1 MDIEYDDDK
10 YQRLV
15 TDAAFTLDFDPSIV
29 KSYRKKIQIL
39 RSAVSENDIRNMK
52 SLHFEKLKGARRH
65 QHSLRI
71 NDQFRLI
78 LEIVRTDGTKR
89 IKIIKIEDYH

>member
-1 MDIEYDDDK
+1 MDIEYEDDD
-10 YQRLV
+10 YHRLV
-15 TDAAFTLDFDPSIV
+15 VDVAFTLNFNASIV

-39 RSAVSENDIRNMK
+39 RSAVTEIDIRSMK
-52 SLHFEKLKGARRH
+52 SLHFEKLKGDRKH

-78 LEIVRTDGTKR
+78 VEIVTINGAKR
-89 IKIIKIEDYH
+89 IKIVKIEDYH